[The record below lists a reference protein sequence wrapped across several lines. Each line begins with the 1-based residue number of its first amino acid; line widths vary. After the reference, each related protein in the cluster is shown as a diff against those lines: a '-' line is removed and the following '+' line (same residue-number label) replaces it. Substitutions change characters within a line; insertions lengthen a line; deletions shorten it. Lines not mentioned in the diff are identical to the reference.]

1 MRERLKSPP
10 AEEIV
15 RYLIWPRMVAEAGA
29 IFPLMDR
36 VNRAHL
42 VMLSERAILA
52 PAVVAALARSLT
64 RIAREGVEALTLD
77 PQKEDLY
84 FNVEA
89 AVIAE
94 LGADIGGQLHTGR
107 SRNDL
112 YATIQRM
119 KLREAALDIT
129 DRTLRLIDRL
139 LEVAARE
146 TETVMTGY
154 THMQPGQ
161 PITVGHYL
169 SGVAQALQRDAQRM
183 LDAWKSINLCP
194 LGAGGLA
201 TTGFPIDRA
210 RTAALLGFDDF
221 IENSLDAVGSRDY
234 VTDLLYAFST
244 AAITVSRLAHDLH
257 VWYTFEFGF
266 LDIDDSIA
274 GTSSIMPQKKNPSPI
289 EHLKAKAAHPIG
301 ALMSALA
308 AIKTTPF
315 THGREVANE
324 STASFAAAR
333 DQVEAIL
340 ALADLVLRGLHFRKQ
355 AMLDDARRNY
365 CTLTELADA
374 LVRQRG
380 LSFRTA
386 HEIVGALARAATE
399 EGLAGSHQLSPA
411 LVNRVATEVTGRT
424 LDLTEAELTPVL
436 DPRFNVA
443 QRSVPG
449 GPAPAAV
456 EAAIAHGRAALAAKR
471 EILAH
476 RRAALQAAETSLDAL
491 TDALISRG
499 PRK

>member
-1 MRERLKSPP
+1 
-10 AEEIV
+10 
-15 RYLIWPRMVAEAGA
+15 
-29 IFPLMDR
+29 
-36 VNRAHL
+36 
-42 VMLSERAILA
+42 ML
-52 PAVVAALARSLT
+52 AAWNGL
-64 RIAREGVEALTLD
+64 
-77 PQKEDLY
+77 
-84 FNVEA
+84 N
-89 AVIAE
+89 
-94 LGADIGGQLHTGR
+94 
-107 SRNDL
+107 
-112 YATIQRM
+112 
-119 KLREAALDIT
+119 
-129 DRTLRLIDRL
+129 
-139 LEVAARE
+139 
-146 TETVMTGY
+146 
-154 THMQPGQ
+154 
-161 PITVGHYL
+161 L
-169 SGVAQALQRDAQRM
+169 S
-183 LDAWKSINLCP
+183 P

-210 RTAALLGFDDF
+210 RTAELLGFDGF

-234 VTDLLYAFST
+234 VSDLLYAFST

-266 LDIDDSIA
+266 LDIDDAIA

-324 STASFAAAR
+324 STASFGWAR

-340 ALADLVLRGLHFRKQ
+340 ALADLVLRGLSFRKE

-386 HEIVGALARAATE
+386 HEIVGALARAAVE
-399 EGLAGSHQLSPA
+399 EELGGSHRLSAA

-424 LDLTEAELTPVL
+424 LDITDAELAPVL

-443 QRSVPG
+443 QRSVAG
-449 GPAPAAV
+449 GPAPVAV
-456 EAAIAHGRAALAAKR
+456 EAAIARSRAALSAKRQILADRRAALAA
-471 EILAH
+471 AD
-476 RRAALQAAETSLDAL
+476 QSLNAL
-491 TDALISRG
+491 TEALISRG
-499 PRK
+499 